1 MGMFN
6 ITELIKRIIKY
17 LIEGLMVAIA
27 AFAIP
32 KRSLNLEEIA
42 LIALTAAATFAILDT
57 YIPSMGAT
65 ARSGA
70 GFGIGANLV
79 GFPNG
84 INYI

>member
-1 MGMFN
+1 MGMFD
-6 ITELIKRIIKY
+6 ITELIKRVVKY

-32 KRSLNLEEIA
+32 KGSLKLEEIS

-57 YIPSMGAT
+57 YIPSMGVN

-70 GFGIGANLV
+70 GLGIGMNLV
-79 GFPNG
+79 GFPG
-84 INYI
+84 GL

>member
-1 MGMFN
+1 MGMEMFDV
-6 ITELIKRIIKY
+6 TELIKRIIKY

-57 YIPSMGAT
+57 YIPSMGVS

-70 GFGIGANLV
+70 GLGIGLNLTKFPG
-79 GFPNG
+79 GF
-84 INYI
+84 